1 MNCANIRHLENKLK
15 STSAVY
21 NQRVFQIAL
30 VTAVVLLMLIISTAL
45 ILSVRSNL
53 STLERLSEQS
63 LISTAVAIS
72 STIERLMAS
81 QDTLSNKK
89 TKLRELLS
97 DRTVSYVMILDNN
110 GQVIFHSNPALEG
123 RVVEG
128 LDDEEALL
136 SANMKGSKTTLQT
149 GSTVYEFNYL
159 LHLDDGM
166 YLLKI
171 VLHTLPA
178 DRIIQQAGGIWVTIV
193 GVIALLWLAGGAF
206 TVIMIRY
213 VALINQA
220 KQQEQWSTLGRMSAV
235 IAHEI
240 RNAIGS
246 VKGFAQWMD
255 EKTDLSDSRK
265 KPLSLI
271 IRGTSRIEE
280 LVNNLLQYS
289 KQETYHFETVRLD
302 ELIDEAVSQSVAVHK
317 GIIEK
322 HLTEDLKVLVDREKL
337 IRAIVNVLNNAVEAT
352 EAEGHIRIEAN
363 RDKGWVILTVTDN
376 GPGFNDESIGK
387 AFEPFYTTK
396 SKGTGLG
403 LAYSKKVIEAM
414 GGDIKI
420 ANRQDISGAVVT
432 IKLKRG

>member
-1 MNCANIRHLENKLK
+1 MKL
-15 STSAVY
+15 STTVY
-21 NQRVFQIAL
+21 NQRVFKITL
-30 VTAVVLLMLIISTAL
+30 LSAVVLLILIISMAL

-53 STLERLSEQS
+53 STVERLSEQS

-97 DRTVSYVMILDNN
+97 DRTVSYVMILNKN
-110 GQVIFHSNPALEG
+110 GQVVFHSNPALEG
-123 RVVEG
+123 RLVESLG
-128 LDDEEALL
+128 DEETLL
-136 SANMKGSKTTLQT
+136 SSNMKGSKITLQT

-166 YLLKI
+166 YLLKLA
-171 VLHTLPA
+171 LHTLPA
-178 DRIIQQAGGIWVTIV
+178 DRIIQQAEGIWVTIA

-206 TVIMIRY
+206 TVVMIRY

-220 KQQEQWSTLGRMSAV
+220 KQQEQWSALGRMSAV

-255 EKTDLSDSRK
+255 EKTDPSDSRK
-265 KPLSLI
+265 KTLSLI
-271 IRGTSRIEE
+271 IRGTSRIED
-280 LVNNLLQYS
+280 LVNDLLQYS
-289 KQETYHFETVRLD
+289 RQETYHLETVRLD
-302 ELIDEAVSQSVAVHK
+302 ELIDEAVSQSIAVHK
-317 GIIEK
+317 GIIER
-322 HLTEDLKVLVDREKL
+322 HLAEDLKVLVDREKL
-337 IRAIVNVLNNAVEAT
+337 IRAIVNVLNNAIEAT
-352 EAEGHIRIEAN
+352 ETEGLIRIDA
-363 RDKGWVILTVTDN
+363 RKDKGWVILTVTDN
-376 GPGFNDESIGK
+376 GPGFSDDALGK
-387 AFEPFYTTK
+387 AFEPFFTTK

-420 ANRQDISGAVVT
+420 ANRQDTNGAIVT